1 MSKSRTEVKVSP
13 HVYIAGGQER
23 GKAID
28 VAPIECAQNQ
38 PLKSIYSIFP
48 KEVLIC
54 GLTSTQ
60 RLVYAA
66 IKAYYRPNFPT
77 IPSINRIAA
86 DIGVT
91 RRTVE
96 RAIKALEEAGLLTR
110 EMRRRNDGGITSNN
124 YILSDTP
131 CDKLSHTPRQNVA
144 CPPDTDVVS
153 PRHRCRIE
161 EEKFKNNNIFKK
173 YNTRECAKNATG
185 DMSAQADTPE
195 QDGLEDF
202 VPRNKDFEM
211 WKALKK
217 LGKQYVQWLVV
228 VRVRQNYY
236 LRPASKL
243 YNQYISNEEFNQ
255 AISVISGL
263 AGNCRGLKC
272 GQYLE
277 GEITVGERI

>member
-1 MSKSRTEVKVSP
+1 MPKTNIQPKVL
-13 HVYIAGGQER
+13 YQAYLDDRQEWDN
-23 GKAID
+23 A
-28 VAPIECAQNQ
+28 EAQPAQ
-38 PLKSIYSIFP
+38 HQLYSIFP

-96 RAIKALEEAGLLTR
+96 RAIKALEEAGLLKR
-110 EMRRRNDGGITSNN
+110 EMRRRNDGGITSNS

-144 CPPDTDVVS
+144 CPSDTDVVS

-173 YNTRECAKNATG
+173 YNTRTRAKNATG

-195 QDGLEDF
+195 QTDVEDF
-202 VPRNKDFEM
+202 TQSNQDSELLT
-211 WKALKK
+211 ALLK
-217 LGKQYVQWLVV
+217 LGKGAEWVQLV
-228 VRVRQNYY
+228 RCMGKYY
-236 LRPASKL
+236 IRPASAL
-243 YNQYISNEEFNQ
+243 AFNYITKQRFEDFRQFIAEK
-255 AISVISGL
+255 
-263 AGNCRGLKC
+263 AGSCHGLKW
-272 GQYLE
+272 GQYLDR
-277 GEITVGERI
+277 EIAIIWPKGK